1 MAGDT
6 VWLQERLERVA
17 LERPLVE
24 RREVEEALWRHLSA
38 IGAETDSFTWVEDI
52 EQGFGRVRSELRS
65 GDRVWSPSS
74 SGSWRRFS
82 LWSPDARI
90 SCPDRVLPRR
100 EDPVGTPIARVARS
114 SLGRGWQVYKT
125 SRTHHRWRESYA
137 HVDDPVSVYRLAL
150 AAADEEAIVMAGRP
164 ERGWFEEPDDDFW
177 ASVRGDAL
185 YEQGVRTYESA
196 RMRAPVLEPLVAA
209 FEAGL
214 GFFWMGESK
223 RWRQRWC
230 LAVPR
235 PALHL
240 ENGRLHRRD
249 GPAVEWPNGTSYW
262 FWEGL
267 NIPRRVAAKDSE
279 RARLQ
284 VLARTSNLEKRR
296 LLLERIGYER
306 FLEITGAELRQQDD
320 YGKLWTTQLAFDDEQ
335 LMVVEVANATPE
347 PDGTRRRYFL
357 RVPPDTQTARAAV
370 AWSFGYDD
378 ETEYAPGLET

>member
-1 MAGDT
+1 MA
-6 VWLQERLERVA
+6 VSLHERLERVA
-17 LERPLVE
+17 LERPVVE

-38 IGAETDSFTWVEDI
+38 IGSETDTFRWVEDI
-52 EQGFGRVRSELRS
+52 EQGFRLMRHELLS
-65 GDRVWSPSS
+65 DDKVWSPSS
-74 SGSWRRFS
+74 SGSWKRFS
-82 LWSPDARI
+82 LWNPDADV
-90 SCPDRVLPRR
+90 SYPDRVLPRR
-100 EDPVGTPIARVARS
+100 DDPIGAPIVRMARS
-114 SLGRGWQVYKT
+114 SLGRGWQVYRT
-125 SRTHHRWRESYA
+125 YRTHQRWRTSYA
-137 HVDDPVSVYRLAL
+137 HIEDPVSVYRLAL
-150 AAADEEAIVMAGRP
+150 AAADEEVIVLAGHP
-164 ERGWFEEPDDDFW
+164 ERGWFEEPEPDFW
-177 ASVRGDAL
+177 AERRADSL
-185 YEQGVRTYESA
+185 YKEAVRTYESA

-235 PALHL
+235 PALYL
-240 ENGRLHRRD
+240 ANGRLHRRD

-267 NIPRRVAAKDSE
+267 NIPRRVAARDSE

-306 FLEITGAELRQQDD
+306 FLEIAGAELRQQDD
-320 YGKLWTTQLAFDDEQ
+320 YGKLGTTQLAFDDEQ

-370 AWSFGYDD
+370 AWSFGYTD
-378 ETEYAPGLET
+378 ETEYAPALET